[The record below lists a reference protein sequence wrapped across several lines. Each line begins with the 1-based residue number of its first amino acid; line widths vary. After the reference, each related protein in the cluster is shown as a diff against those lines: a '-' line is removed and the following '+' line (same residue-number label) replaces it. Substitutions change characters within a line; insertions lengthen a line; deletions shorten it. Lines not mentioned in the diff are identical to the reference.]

1 MRGPAAGPL
10 SQRPNILWLCT
21 DQQRYDTIG
30 ALGNPYVSTPNIDR
44 LVQEGMAFERA
55 YCQSPICT
63 PSRVSF
69 LTGMYASAIHV
80 NGNGAEAMP
89 AGHPPLVTK
98 LLANAGYDC
107 GLIGKLHLSSAWG
120 RTEVRTDD
128 GYRYW
133 EYSHAPRDDWPIGH
147 GYADWV
153 RSKGAI
159 LGDLIK
165 DPEGVPAELHQT
177 TWCAEKTMEFIGQER
192 SGPWAA
198 SVNMYYPHPYFNPP
212 KTYRDQFEPSDM
224 PAPLFRES
232 DLLQQ
237 EKLAGVDFQS
247 LGRRPEKLDMESP
260 VLPKPPELDVWPVD
274 SIAVRRDAQTLKA
287 AYYAMIKLVDD
298 QVGRILNYLIETRQ
312 RENTLVVF
320 TSDHGEM
327 LGDHGLIQKG
337 CRFYEGLVRV
347 PLIFSWPGHVQE
359 GVCSNALVELT
370 DKAPT
375 FLDLAGAGIPEPM
388 HGRSLAPLLKGE
400 NSSDYHRDFVR
411 CEYYDAL
418 EEPDHSF
425 ATMFRDERH
434 KLVLYHGHGLGELY
448 DLEEDPNE
456 FENMWDEPEAQ
467 PLKLELMQRSFDESV
482 LHMDRGPRRL
492 GML

>member
-1 MRGPAAGPL
+1 M

-30 ALGNPYVSTPNIDR
+30 ALGNPHVSTPNIDR
-44 LVQEGMAFERA
+44 LVHEGMAFERT

-107 GLIGKLHLSSAWG
+107 GLIGKLHLTSAWG

-133 EYSHAPRDDWPIGH
+133 EYSHAPRDDWPVGH

-153 RSKGAI
+153 RSKGEI

-165 DPEGVPAELHQT
+165 DPKGVPAELHQT

-224 PAPLFRES
+224 PPPLFRES

-247 LGRRPEKLDMESP
+247 LCRRPEELDMESP
-260 VLPKPPELDVWPVD
+260 VLPKPTDLDAWPAD
-274 SIAVRRDAQTLKA
+274 SIASRRDAQTLKA

-298 QVGRILNYLIETRQ
+298 QVGRILNYLTDTGQ

-359 GVCSNALVELT
+359 GARSNALVELT

-375 FLDLAGAGIPEPM
+375 FLELAGTGIPERM
-388 HGRSLAPLLKGE
+388 HGRSLAPLLLGEKG
-400 NSSDYHRDFVR
+400 NDHHRDFVR

-467 PLKLELMQRSFDESV
+467 PLKLELMQRSFDASV

-492 GML
+492 GMI